1 MSSEFDSGEC
11 DVCGGPQQWTI
22 YAGVTFVRCTVCLP
36 AQLVM
41 EGFDLPS
48 DSEDPGYGFARSV
61 EGLEPEERSGVESP
75 EGGDAVV
82 NETKDYDLP
91 F

>member
-22 YAGVTFVRCTVCLP
+22 HRDMMFVRCVAGCQSL
-36 AQLVM
+36 
-41 EGFDLPS
+41 F
-48 DSEDPGYGFARSV
+48 
-61 EGLEPEERSGVESP
+61 PEERVNLPPSSEGLLPYREGRF
-75 EGGDAVV
+75 EGGTYSRREGVPLEGADANQSDV
-82 NETKDYDLP
+82 EDTELL